1 MLCLTV
7 RDRIC
12 PSNSYVYGISQARVL
27 ERVAMP
33 SSGDLPDPGIEPAL
47 AGGFSTTEPPG
58 KPVHTQRKGHMETQ
72 YEGLRRDKC
81 CRHLGLGLPASGTVR
96 N

>member
-12 PSNSYVYGISQARVL
+12 PSDLYVYGISQARIL
-27 ERVAMP
+27 ERVARP
-33 SSGDLPDPGIEPAL
+33 SSGDLPDPGVERAL
-47 AGGFSTTEPPG
+47 AGGFSTTEPRG
-58 KPVHTQRKGHMETQ
+58 KPTHTQRKGHMRTQ
-72 YEGLRRDKC
+72 DEGLGRNKC
-81 CRHLGLGLPASGTVR
+81 CQHLELGLPASGTGR